1 MEVADNYKSTLD
13 EILKLI
19 PKHFVDKGPYSKR
32 LYRLI
37 SSGLEYYDRTNENNM
52 TLSILT
58 GENMVVKA
66 SGEYYSEIIQES
78 IKKNIKK
85 QLHYK
90 YYFSDDRIVEVYFG
104 LMDAH
109 IVNYQKYHD
118 MMRLIISWAH
128 ICMKYAFKECSKRHN
143 IFFYLTDFKKEMPN
157 NNIIVLDRHHV
168 NTGVTTRCK
177 ENNETIIYRKEE
189 WFKVYV
195 HEMMHAFGFDISETY
210 RNTISTEIKKLFGI
224 KSSMRV
230 EEAYVETWARIINGA
245 YASIQS
251 SENENDF
258 EQLFLFSMEVERL
271 YATIKAQQVLNYMH
285 LSYDS
290 LITKGNRVAYSLYR
304 ERTNVFAYYILVAI
318 FMNDPY
324 DFMRLCNKI
333 NRKWLRFDNTIKA
346 VKELEKYIKAL
357 HLHPDFLENIRKKYR
372 SKNRGLRMSLIEV
385 N

>member
-104 LMDAH
+104 LMEAH

-210 RNTISTEIKKLFGI
+210 RNTISAEIKKLFGI

>member
-1 MEVADNYKSTLD
+1 
-13 EILKLI
+13 
-19 PKHFVDKGPYSKR
+19 
-32 LYRLI
+32 
-37 SSGLEYYDRTNENNM
+37 
-52 TLSILT
+52 
-58 GENMVVKA
+58 
-66 SGEYYSEIIQES
+66 
-78 IKKNIKK
+78 
-85 QLHYK
+85 
-90 YYFSDDRIVEVYFG
+90 
-104 LMDAH
+104 
-109 IVNYQKYHD
+109 
-118 MMRLIISWAH
+118 
-128 ICMKYAFKECSKRHN
+128 
-143 IFFYLTDFKKEMPN
+143 
-157 NNIIVLDRHHV
+157 
-168 NTGVTTRCK
+168 
-177 ENNETIIYRKEE
+177 
-189 WFKVYV
+189 
-195 HEMMHAFGFDISETY
+195 
-210 RNTISTEIKKLFGI
+210 
-224 KSSMRV
+224 MRV

>member
-37 SSGLEYYDRTNENNM
+37 SSGLEYYDRTNANNM

-78 IKKNIKK
+78 IQRNIKK

-90 YYFSDDRIVEVYFG
+90 YYFSDDRIMEVYFG
-104 LMDAH
+104 LMDAG

-128 ICMKYAFKECSKRHN
+128 ICMKYAFKECSKKHN

-168 NTGVTTRCK
+168 NTGVTTRCR

-195 HEMMHAFGFDISETY
+195 HEMIHAFGFDISETY
-210 RNTISTEIKKLFGI
+210 RNMISKEIKKLFDV

-251 SENENDF
+251 SENEEDF

-271 YATIKAQQVLNYMH
+271 YAAIKAQQVLNYMH

-290 LITKGNRVAYSLYR
+290 VITKGNRVAYALYR
-304 ERTNVFAYYILVAI
+304 ERTNVFAYYILVAM

-324 DFMRLCNKI
+324 DFMRHCNKT

-357 HLHPDFLENIRKKYR
+357 HLNPVFLENIRRNYR